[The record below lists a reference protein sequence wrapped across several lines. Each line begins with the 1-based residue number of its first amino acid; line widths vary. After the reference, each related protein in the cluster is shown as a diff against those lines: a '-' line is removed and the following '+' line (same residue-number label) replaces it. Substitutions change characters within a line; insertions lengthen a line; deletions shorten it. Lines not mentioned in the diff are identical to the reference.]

1 MDSLRVRHEDRL
13 AYWRAR
19 AAKAGRHGEWTF
31 WARGLAS
38 VALAAALVLAAQV
51 GLHGGFVALAGA
63 ALLSSYAA
71 ARIFEGRHRKA
82 GRAVAFHQA
91 GLDRLDGGVGAPRF
105 DGDDLLPAGH
115 PWARQLDLTG
125 PRSLFARLC
134 SARTRIGASTLLDWL
149 LHPADPAAI
158 ASRRAAVEELRG
170 RLDLREAWD
179 IAGPAQLPHADPG
192 AVAAWAREAGQL
204 PGPWL
209 GHLLRLVAA
218 AVLVAPLG
226 AAFGWWPW
234 LVVAG
239 TLGLAGLTHVTLQAR
254 VVPILASAQLTL
266 GSSTPIGP
274 LLGLLERQFFRDT
287 ALASLVARLRKDG
300 AASKRLVR
308 LERSFSRIDSLRRE
322 LVGLMGYAMLW
333 PAREAHSIEQWRL
346 RHGPQLATWLRA
358 LGEFE
363 ALLSIAGYA
372 DEHPDHV
379 FAELLPT
386 GPPSIEA
393 EGLSHPLLPPGRAV
407 GNELRLGT
415 SGPRLVLLS
424 GANMAGKSTWLRSIG
439 LALAMARAAVPVR
452 ARRLRLTPLSLGVS
466 IDGGD
471 SLLDGESRFMAE
483 VHRLRTIYALAAEAT
498 PTLFLVDELLSGTNP
513 QDRIA
518 GATALLEGLLSRGA
532 IGLCSTHD
540 LQLTRLADRPG
551 IGATNAHF
559 ASELAGGRL
568 RFDYR
573 LRPGVVGR
581 SNALELM
588 RSVGLDLGPAA
599 QYPITK
605 VASAPPGRGATPPAT
620 STR

>member
-1 MDSLRVRHEDRL
+1 MDSLRVRHQERL
-13 AYWRAR
+13 DYWRAL
-19 AAKAGRHGEWTF
+19 AAKEGKHGEWTL

-38 VALAAALVLAAQV
+38 VALAAALVLASQV

-63 ALLSSYAA
+63 ALIASYAA
-71 ARIFEGRHRKA
+71 ARTLERRHRNA
-82 GRAVAFHQA
+82 DRAVAFHEA
-91 GLDRLDGGVGAPRF
+91 GLDRLDGGVGSPRF
-105 DGDDLLPAGH
+105 DGEELLHANH

-149 LHPADPAAI
+149 LHPSDPATI

-170 RLDLREAWD
+170 RLELREAWA

-192 AVAAWAREAGQL
+192 AVDAWAREPGQL

-226 AAFGWWPW
+226 AALGWWPW
-234 LVVAG
+234 LLVAG
-239 TLGLAGLTHVTLQAR
+239 TLALAGMAHLLLLGIVG
-254 VVPILASAQLTL
+254 PILASAQATL
-266 GSSTPIGP
+266 GSSAPIGP
-274 LLGLLERQFFRDT
+274 LLALLERQSFSAT
-287 ALASLVARLRKDG
+287 ALTSLVARLREDG
-300 AASKRLVR
+300 DASKRLVR
-308 LERSFSRIDSLRRE
+308 LERSFSRIESLRHE
-322 LVGLMGYAMLW
+322 LVGLMGYALLW
-333 PAREAHSIEQWRL
+333 PSREAHSIEQWRL
-346 RHGPQLATWLRA
+346 RHGAKLAGWLEA
-358 LGEFE
+358 LGQFE

-372 DEHPDHV
+372 DEHPDDT
-379 FAELLPT
+379 FAELLLA

-393 EGLSHPLLPPGRAV
+393 EALGHPLLPPGRGV
-407 GNELRLGT
+407 GNDLRLG
-415 SGPRLVLLS
+415 SAGAPRLVLLS

-439 LALAMARAAVPVR
+439 LAVAMAQAGVPVR

-483 VHRLRTIYALAAEAT
+483 LLRLRTIYTLAAEPT

-518 GATALLEGLLSRGA
+518 GAGALLEGLISRGA

-540 LQLTRLADRPG
+540 LELTRLAERPDA
-551 IGATNAHF
+551 GAANAHF
-559 ASELAGGRL
+559 ASELSGGRL
-568 RFDYR
+568 SFDYL
-573 LRPGVVGR
+573 LRPGVVVR
-581 SNALELM
+581 SNALDLM
-588 RSVGLDLGPAA
+588 RSVGLE
-599 QYPITK
+599 
-605 VASAPPGRGATPPAT
+605 V
-620 STR
+620 